1 MNIRFIF
8 FDLGNVLL
16 RFSIQRLAKQGAEL
30 TGCTEDEVLH
40 AVFSNDMERKLEC
53 GEISEQEFYES
64 FCNVIGKQPEP
75 SQLANALNDIFEVI
89 EEIQPFLKKLTA
101 ADFPRGILSNTGPGH
116 WNHCI
121 KKYPFLLQHFP
132 KNHVLSFRAG
142 AMKPDRK
149 IYETALKTAL
159 QNIPDIKPKE
169 ILFIDD
175 LEPNVAGAKDFGFDS
190 FQFVS
195 EQQLFQELE
204 SRAFQELAI

>member
-16 RFSIQRLAKQGAEL
+16 RFSIQRLARQGAAL
-30 TGCTEDEVLH
+30 TGCTEAEVLH
-40 AVFSNDMERKLEC
+40 AVFSNGMEQKLEC

-64 FCNVIGKQPEP
+64 FCNVIGKRFEP
-75 SQLANALNDIFEVI
+75 QQLANVLNDIFEVV
-89 EEIQPFLKKLTA
+89 EEVQPFLAKLTA
-101 ADFPRGILSNTGPGH
+101 IDFPRGILSNTGPGH

-121 KKYPFLLQHFP
+121 GKYPFLLQDFP

-142 AMKPDRK
+142 VMKPDQK
-149 IYETALKTAL
+149 IYETALETVR

-175 LEPNVAGAKDFGFDS
+175 LEPNVAGAKEFGFDS
-190 FQFVS
+190 FQFIS
-195 EQQLFQELE
+195 EQQLVKELML
-204 SRAFQELAI
+204 RGDW